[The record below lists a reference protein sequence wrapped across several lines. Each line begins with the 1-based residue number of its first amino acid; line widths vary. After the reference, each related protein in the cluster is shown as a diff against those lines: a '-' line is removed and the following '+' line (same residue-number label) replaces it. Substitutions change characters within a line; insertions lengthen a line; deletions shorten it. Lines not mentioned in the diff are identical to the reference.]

1 MSDPGIKQARLVAL
15 DWGTSSLRA
24 YLLDGPGE
32 ALAERH
38 LPLGLMNL
46 PQGSDGR
53 RDFAGAFKAA
63 CADWIDARPQLP
75 VIACGMVGSA
85 QGWQQA
91 PYVDVPAH
99 VDDLCAQLLPVDTGA
114 GPVLRIVP
122 GLKQGGGLPDVIR
135 GEETQ
140 VAGAML
146 HQMSDAPFLVCLPG
160 THSKWVFV
168 EDHCVKAFDTFMSGE
183 VYGALRK
190 QTILGQLMELGPED
204 SAAFDRGLAVA
215 SSDEGDKGLLAT
227 LFSVRTLGLTGQVPG
242 TGLADY
248 LSGLLIGYEVQ
259 AVRRLYER
267 RLGDLG
273 RIPVLLC
280 GTRELRQRYQHALS
294 GQPWERVESLSGSGR
309 RGLWHIAQ
317 RAGLI
322 DGA

>member
-1 MSDPGIKQARLVAL
+1 MSGPGSKQAYLVAL

-24 YLLDGPGE
+24 YLLGAAGE

-46 PQGSDGR
+46 PRLADGA
-53 RDFAGAFKAA
+53 RDFAGAFRTA
-63 CADWIDARPQLP
+63 CLDWIEAQPQIP

-85 QGWQQA
+85 QGWRQA

-99 VDDLCAQLLPVDTGA
+99 VEDLCAGLLAVDTGA
-114 GPVLRIVP
+114 GATVRIVP
-122 GLKQGGGLPDVIR
+122 GLKQSQGLPDVIR

-140 VAGAML
+140 VAGALL
-146 HQMSDAPFLVCLPG
+146 HHASDAPFLVCLPG

-168 EDHCVKAFDTFMSGE
+168 QDHCVQSFDTFMSGE
-183 VYGALRK
+183 VYGALQK
-190 QTILGQLMELGPED
+190 QTILGQLMEPGPED
-204 SAAFDRGLAVA
+204 AAAFDRGLAVA
-215 SSDEGDKGLLAT
+215 TSEEGDKGLLAT
-227 LFSVRTLGLTGQVPG
+227 LFSVRTLGLTGQIPG

-294 GQPWERVESLSGSGR
+294 GQGWGRIESLSGSSR
-309 RGLWHIAQ
+309 QGLWHIACG
-317 RAGLI
+317 AGLV
-322 DGA
+322 A